1 MEDDEEIDN
10 YAMNALITSP
20 KSPKPIDT
28 QSFIDDRSSP
38 MFEPE
43 RYLPVIQLGAGD
55 PI

>member
-28 QSFIDDRSSP
+28 QSFIDDRSSQNATFLLFNSEQETL
-38 MFEPE
+38 FE
-43 RYLPVIQLGAGD
+43 
-55 PI
+55 